1 MSMRILT
8 KNLKKGIM
16 KVCIESRDDL
26 WTLHLVLEPNDVVHG
41 QTMRKIKVG
50 EEKTDVVKRTISL
63 ALRVEKVEFAK
74 TQPVLRVLGKVRDG
88 PEDVPRGSY
97 HSFALEEG
105 SVIEVEKEE
114 WSNYQLKRIE
124 EAAAEKKKPLLICIL
139 DREEAYLALSKRYGY
154 DILTTLSGDVA
165 KKEERAQSKGSFY
178 EDVLNAVKEYAR
190 RYDVDTIILASPAFW
205 KDELLK
211 KITDE
216 KLRSKIVL
224 ATCSSAKEDAIPE
237 ILMRPEVLEI
247 VKRERF
253 AQEMRLVEEIF
264 VEIAKDGKVAYG
276 KKEVSNAIQ
285 SGAIE
290 TVLVTDKYMHKLHEE
305 NKFTELDE
313 MLRAAE
319 KMKGDVHI
327 ISSEHQGGARLDGLG
342 GIAAKLR
349 YKLTSNN

>member
-1 MSMRILT
+1 MSMRIIT

-26 WTLHLVLEPNDVVHG
+26 WTLHLVLEPGDIVHG
-41 QTMRKIKVG
+41 QTVRKIKVG
-50 EEKTDVVKRTISL
+50 EEKTEAVKRTISL
-63 ALRVEKVEFAK
+63 ALSVEKVEFAK
-74 TQPVLRVLGKVRDG
+74 TQPVLRVLGKVVDG

-97 HSFALEEG
+97 HSFALGGG
-105 SVIEVEKEE
+105 SVIDVEKKE
-114 WSNYQLKRIE
+114 WSRYQIKRIE
-124 EAAAEKKKPLLICIL
+124 EAAAENKKPLLICVL

-178 EDVLNAVKEYAR
+178 DDILLVVKEYAR
-190 RYDVDTIILASPAFW
+190 RYEVDTIIIASPAFW
-205 KDELLK
+205 KDELVK
-211 KITDE
+211 KITDN

-224 ATCSSAKEDAIPE
+224 ATCSSAKEDAVRE
-237 ILMRPEVLEI
+237 ILLRPEVLEI

-253 AQEMRLVEEIF
+253 AQEVRLVEEIF
-264 VEIAKDGKVAYG
+264 VEIAKDGKVVYG

-285 SGAIE
+285 SGAVE
-290 TVLVTDKYMHKLHEE
+290 KVLVTDKYIHKLHEE

-319 KMKGDVHI
+319 TMNGDVHI

-349 YKLTSNN
+349 YTIRT